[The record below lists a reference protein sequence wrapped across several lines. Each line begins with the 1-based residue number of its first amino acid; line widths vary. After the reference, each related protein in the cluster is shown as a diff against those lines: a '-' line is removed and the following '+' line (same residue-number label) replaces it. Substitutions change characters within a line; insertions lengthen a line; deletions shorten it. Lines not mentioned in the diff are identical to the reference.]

1 MGYLHLYCLALGL
14 ANFQVGW
21 VLAGGNQS
29 QYTIATQLGWTDAER
44 VEKYPLIN
52 TAVMTGCGLGSLLG
66 GLFIGSGRRKTL
78 FIFNFIIIISTIF
91 MCILNFWS
99 ILLGKLVFG
108 FAAAVVM
115 VAAPKMID
123 ETVPGYKL
131 KLFGLATNV
140 YLSLG
145 VTIAMIMGLWLPKTD
160 DIDGMKSTQLW
171 RYISG
176 MPAVWAGL

>member
-1 MGYLHLYCLALGL
+1 
-14 ANFQVGW
+14 
-21 VLAGGNQS
+21 
-29 QYTIATQLGWTDAER
+29 
-44 VEKYPLIN
+44 
-52 TAVMTGCGLGSLLG
+52 
-66 GLFIGSGRRKTL
+66 
-78 FIFNFIIIISTIF
+78 

-99 ILLGKLVFG
+99 ILFGKLVFG

-123 ETVPGYKL
+123 ETVPGHEL

-160 DIDGMKSTQLW
+160 DIDGMKTTQLW
-171 RYISG
+171 RYIFG
-176 MPAVWAGL
+176 MPAVWAVL

>member
-1 MGYLHLYCLALGL
+1 M
-14 ANFQVGW
+14 VG
-21 VLAGGNQS
+21 S
-29 QYTIATQLGWTDAER
+29 
-44 VEKYPLIN
+44 
-52 TAVMTGCGLGSLLG
+52 GLGSILG
-66 GLFIGSGRRKTL
+66 GLFIGGGRRKTL
-78 FIFNFIIIISTIF
+78 FIFNFVIIISTAF

-99 ILLGKLVFG
+99 IIFGKLVFG

-145 VTIAMIMGLWLPKTD
+145 VTIAMAMGLWLPKPD
-160 DIDGMKSTQLW
+160 DIEGMKATQLW
-171 RYISG
+171 RYIFG
-176 MPAVWAGL
+176 MPAVWAVL